1 MHGNYNEEMAW
12 RRLQDIQREM
22 ENQRLIADG
31 GPTLL
36 WWPTRFA
43 QRLWLV
49 AGLATRRPPRYS
61 ARSSRPASN

>member
-61 ARSSRPASN
+61 ARGSRPASN